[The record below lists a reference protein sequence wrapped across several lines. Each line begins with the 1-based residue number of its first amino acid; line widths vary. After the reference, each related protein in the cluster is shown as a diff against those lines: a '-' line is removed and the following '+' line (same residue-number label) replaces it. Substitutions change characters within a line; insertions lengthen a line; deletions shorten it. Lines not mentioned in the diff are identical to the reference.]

1 MNYQTKFLIAAML
14 IIEQVIAG
22 YAIST
27 YLSNKRSETK
37 NFSTN
42 SIVVPESSKLSF
54 VQNGN
59 NRQPQVLDEYTDTP
73 NGGTGDNVTSYR
85 EDTVPYRNDSNVI
98 SDAPALNF
106 TRRNSDG
113 LGNYTN
119 NRVNIDGDSA
129 MVRCMRGQL
138 NTTSGN
144 VQVCIDGEAE
154 RNRAGITENVNTYTT
169 NNSVSLR
176 NPKIYNSTAYSDCMD
191 TKTGGISFSSPQYQ
205 EAIRQCEQEN
215 QRFGQ
220 YQTVDQCIAAEIQQT
235 TGSPFRKLAKAKEV
249 CEEQFGNN
257 PPPANSPN
265 TTTP

>member
-14 IIEQVIAG
+14 IVEQVIAG

-27 YLSNKRSETK
+27 YLSNKKVDSK
-37 NFSTN
+37 NFSSN
-42 SIVVPESSKLSF
+42 STLITGDQKFAFNED
-54 VQNGN
+54 GN
-59 NRQPQVLDEYTDTP
+59 KRQPQVLNEFTDSPNTGIGDSPTP
-73 NGGTGDNVTSYR
+73 YR
-85 EDTVPYRNDSNVI
+85 EEVVPYRNDSNVI
-98 SDAPALNF
+98 SDTPALNF
-106 TRRNSDG
+106 TRRESDG
-113 LGNYTN
+113 LGNYGN
-119 NRVNIDGDSA
+119 NRVALEGDST
-129 MVRCMRGQL
+129 MVKCMRGQL
-138 NTTSGN
+138 NTTNGN

-154 RNRAGITENVNTYTT
+154 RNRAGVTENVNTYTT

-205 EAIRQCEQEN
+205 EAIRQCEHEN

-235 TGSPFRKLAKAKEV
+235 LGSPFRKLAKAKEV

-257 PPPANSPN
+257 PPPANNPNNASP
-265 TTTP
+265 

>member
-1 MNYQTKFLIAAML
+1 ML
-14 IIEQVIAG
+14 IVEQVIAG

-27 YLSNKRSETK
+27 YLSNKKNNSK
-37 NFSTN
+37 NFS
-42 SIVVPESSKLSF
+42 SSSTLKVDSQKFALDKE
-54 VQNGN
+54 NDL
-59 NRQPQVLDEYTDTP
+59 RQPQVLNEFTDSP
-73 NGGTGDNVTSYR
+73 NGGVEDNVIPYR
-85 EDTVPYRNDSNVI
+85 DDTVPYRDDSNVI
-98 SDAPALNF
+98 SDVPALNF
-106 TRRNSDG
+106 TRRTSDG

-138 NTTSGN
+138 NTTDGN
-144 VQVCIDGEAE
+144 VKVCIDGEAE
-154 RNRAGITENVNTYTT
+154 RNRAGVTENVNTYTT

-191 TKTGGISFSSPQYQ
+191 SKTGGISFNSPQYQ

-220 YQTVDQCIAAEIQQT
+220 YQTVDQCIAAEIQLT
-235 TGSPFRKLAKAKEV
+235 SGSPFRKLAKAKEV

-257 PPPANSPN
+257 PPPVNNPNNTSP
-265 TTTP
+265 